1 METPP
6 SGMPSPPLSPQGTPS
21 SLSSDFP
28 SLEGSIYSVLA
39 PDSPCSEP
47 RDFHY
52 YRYTNNV
59 AAGGGFSSH
68 DVHHEAMQH
77 LILPSLTLQQQRE
90 AASRAL
96 SRTASVAGFGDYG
109 NRQQQLAAPPA
120 PVGEPSRSS
129 ILHHNAIE
137 LPENV
142 RLLVIGRRGA
152 GKTFLCENLV
162 QGSVE
167 GFAWTH
173 EPALGKVLSQTT
185 PIDEKRRN
193 GLRIVRLDGWDE
205 SDEPSQ
211 VLDSILATIQQPF
224 RELDQV
230 LHPTALNS
238 TTASVNLSIDL
249 LTSTAAPLYTA
260 AIVVLSPNPTA
271 IETSLLRTLSQ
282 HIPVIPFSPH
292 QQRRRRHHSPDYF
305 NDSRA
310 QSRHRPSSRISSHHH
325 HHHQNQYSGIHSRA
339 PSIPRLTPISDSPR
353 QQQLA
358 PLLNFAFHPTSHRAL
373 KEWLFDE
380 TNLKGLRK
388 DAAKKFLDWRVR
400 ERSVEAYL
408 PPQPSIRDDC
418 TPPHNNTMYSAQ
430 FLDPHHQP
438 APAML
443 PLDAFERFTFDQM
456 FSPSDFESADL
467 DSEVEAEVAR
477 ESEAESRSRGRR
489 TAAAPPPSAAAAATD
504 DEGDAADVE
513 RSDAEEGLVLV
524 RGQYLHAAQSDAESE
539 KENGGNDRTWEA
551 DLSRM
556 VALRK
561 REREHFSRME
571 TIRPSS
577 FHHFQSHSSLRRP
590 LSEVVPTH
598 TEADNL
604 LLFHPNQHQL
614 PPPQHL
620 QRHHQND
627 TPDYECLEHGE
638 AGYQTASSDLGPLS
652 SPSSFPPSTTSA
664 PSNPSREASTPP
676 SDPALDFASL
686 DPLHFPSLLSLALSI
701 LPEIKTRIVAKIKF
715 WILPAAFTLPRHLDD
730 LNEKLGAAAQT
741 RSGETATAVWDEKR
755 GLVVESDVDDVS
767 SGGDGKSTAIM
778 LSLPAVGAIAAAAAA
793 LGFWAGLT
801 VEGRAGLLT
810 LRSM

>member
-6 SGMPSPPLSPQGTPS
+6 SGMPSPPLSPHGTPS

-47 RDFHY
+47 RDYHY
-52 YRYTNNV
+52 YRHNNNV
-59 AAGGGFSSH
+59 AGGGFSSH
-68 DVHHEAMQH
+68 DVHHEAMRH

-90 AASRAL
+90 ASSRAL

-109 NRQQQLAAPPA
+109 SSRQTGIAALPS
-120 PVGEPSRSS
+120 VGEPSRSS
-129 ILHHNAIE
+129 VHHHAVSAIE
-137 LPENV
+137 PPENV

-167 GFAWTH
+167 GFAWTY
-173 EPALGKVLSQTT
+173 EPSLGKVLSQTT

-193 GLRIVRLDGWDE
+193 GLKIVRLDGWNE

-230 LHPTALNS
+230 LHPTAVQS
-238 TTASVNLSIDL
+238 TASVNLSIDL

-260 AIVVLSPNPTA
+260 AIVVLSPHPTA

-310 QSRHRPSSRISSHHH
+310 QSRHRSHH
-325 HHHQNQYSGIHSRA
+325 QPQYSRHASPYRGIHSRA
-339 PSIPRLTPISDSPR
+339 PSIPRFLTPISDSPR
-353 QQQLA
+353 QQQA
-358 PLLNFAFHPTSHRAL
+358 PLPNFTFHPTSHRAL

-380 TNLKGLRK
+380 VNLKGLRK
-388 DAAKKFLDWRVR
+388 EAAEKFLTWRER

-408 PPQPSIRDDC
+408 PILNASRDDY
-418 TPPHNNTMYSAQ
+418 TPPHNNTMHGAQ
-430 FLDPHHQP
+430 FMDHIV
-438 APAML
+438 APVL
-443 PLDAFERFTFDQM
+443 PLDAFERFTFDQI
-456 FSPSDFESADL
+456 FTPSDFESADL
-467 DSEVEAEVAR
+467 DSEVEAEVER
-477 ESEAESRSRGRR
+477 ESEAESRAR
-489 TAAAPPPSAAAAATD
+489 PAAAAALPTD
-504 DEGDAADVE
+504 DEGEADVE
-513 RSDAEEGLVLV
+513 SR
-524 RGQYLHAAQSDAESE
+524 AQSDAEGGLLARAQYLHSDADAESE
-539 KENGGNDRTWEA
+539 SDNNNRTWEA

-577 FHHFQSHSSLRRP
+577 FHHFQSHHSLRRP

-604 LLFHPNQHQL
+604 LLFHPNQNQHHL
-614 PPPQHL
+614 PPH
-620 QRHHQND
+620 HHQND
-627 TPDYECLEHGE
+627 TPDYESLEHGE
-638 AGYQTASSDLGPLS
+638 AGYQTASSDVCPLS
-652 SPSSFPPSTTSA
+652 SSSAFPPTTTTTS
-664 PSNPSREASTPP
+664 
-676 SDPALDFASL
+676 SDPNPPATSSPSEGAIDLASL
-686 DPLHFPSLLSLALSI
+686 DPLHIPSLLSLALSI

-715 WILPAAFTLPRHLDD
+715 WILPAAFTLPRHSTDLD
-730 LNEKLGAAAQT
+730 EKLAPGAGGGQ
-741 RSGETATAVWDEKR
+741 VWDEKR
-755 GLVVESDVDDVS
+755 GLAVVDDERENS
-767 SGGDGKSTAIM
+767 DGRGGGGGDARPAAIM

-793 LGFWAGLT
+793 LGFWAGVT
-801 VEGRAGLLT
+801 VDGRAGFLT
-810 LRSM
+810 LRSL